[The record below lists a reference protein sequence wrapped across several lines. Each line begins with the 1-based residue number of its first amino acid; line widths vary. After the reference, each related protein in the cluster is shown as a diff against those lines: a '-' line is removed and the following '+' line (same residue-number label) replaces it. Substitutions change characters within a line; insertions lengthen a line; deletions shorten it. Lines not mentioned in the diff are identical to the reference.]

1 MLQTD
6 QILDTVR
13 MLQTQHLDVRTVTMG
28 IDINGCAGPNINTVC
43 RNIRK
48 RITTRA
54 ARVVEVCDRIGGKYA
69 IPVVNKRLAVSPV
82 SILLEGHGPDAPRK
96 IAEALDAAAREVNI
110 DLVGGF
116 TALVE
121 RGITGGQDRLI
132 ASLPEVLN
140 VTERV
145 CSSI

>member
-54 ARVVEVCDRIGGKYA
+54 AGGEYRSRRRV
-69 IPVVNKRLAVSPV
+69 
-82 SILLEGHGPDAPRK
+82 HG
-96 IAEALDAAAREVNI
+96 
-110 DLVGGF
+110 
-116 TALVE
+116 
-121 RGITGGQDRLI
+121 TG
-132 ASLPEVLN
+132 
-140 VTERV
+140 
-145 CSSI
+145 